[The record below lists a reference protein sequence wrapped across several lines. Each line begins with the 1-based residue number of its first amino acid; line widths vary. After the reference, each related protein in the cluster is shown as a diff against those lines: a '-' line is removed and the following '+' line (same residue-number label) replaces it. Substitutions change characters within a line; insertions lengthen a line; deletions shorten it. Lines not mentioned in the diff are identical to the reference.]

1 MLDFDITRC
10 SRKCSVTGREIQ
22 PGEDVHSV
30 LIRDGS
36 EIIRRDYCT
45 EAWEGP
51 PENCVGWWTT
61 HIPQPPS
68 TGQKMAP
75 PEVLVQLFDQLNQSG
90 EKPELCFILA
100 LLLIRRKLLK
110 EEPQASESSGNHWL
124 LKCPMNNSTYELAVQ
139 RITSAQAVRLQEELV
154 QLVYG
159 GVIPESPELD
169 LSENETEE

>member
-1 MLDFDITRC
+1 MLDFDISRC

-30 LIRDGS
+30 LVRDGS
-36 EIIRRDYCT
+36 EIVRRDYCT

-51 PENCVGWWTT
+51 PEDCVGWWTT
-61 HIPQPPS
+61 HLPLPPS

-75 PEVLVQLFDQLNQSG
+75 PEILVQLFDQLHQAG

-110 EEPQASESSGNHWL
+110 EEPHGSDSHENRWV
-124 LKCPMNNSTYELAVQ
+124 LKCPTNDSTYELTVQ
-139 RITSAQAVRLQEELV
+139 SITSTQAAQLQEELV
-154 QLVYG
+154 QLIYG
-159 GVIPESPELD
+159 GTIPDVPELELPED
-169 LSENETEE
+169 EAEG

>member
-30 LIRDGS
+30 LTRDGH

-51 PENCVGWWTT
+51 PEDCVGWWTT
-61 HIPQPPS
+61 HIPLPPS

-75 PEVLVQLFDQLNQSG
+75 PEVLVQLFDQLSQSG
-90 EKPELCFILA
+90 DKPDLCFVLA

-110 EEPQASESSGNHWL
+110 EESHASDSPENHWL
-124 LKCPMNNSTYELAVQ
+124 LKCPMNDSTYELAVQ
-139 RITSAQAVRLQEELV
+139 RITSEQAKRLQDELV
-154 QLVYG
+154 QLIYG
-159 GVIPESPELD
+159 GVVPDAPELELPED
-169 LSENETEE
+169 EAEE